1 MLYALKGCILEGGG
15 GTATNCYL
23 KGVGV
28 GTCIP
33 HAVYSG
39 RYLELYYFWRG
50 HSMVHSI
57 LKEYLELHYRVFV
70 SCLGIYN
77 IYSGVLCREV
87 LSYAVSL
94 FWRVH
99 YWKFHSI

>member
-39 RYLELYYFWRG
+39 RYLELYYFWRLREI
-50 HSMVHSI
+50 S
-57 LKEYLELHYRVFV
+57 
-70 SCLGIYN
+70 N
-77 IYSGVLCREV
+77 IYSGILCREV
-87 LSYAVSL
+87 LRYAVSL
-94 FWRVH
+94 FWRVPALLEVPQ
-99 YWKFHSI
+99 YLKGSGQKKVRMELL

>member
-39 RYLELYYFWRG
+39 RYLELYYFWR
-50 HSMVHSI
+50 
-57 LKEYLELHYRVFV
+57 LR
-70 SCLGIYN
+70 GISN
-77 IYSGVLCREV
+77 IYSGILCREV
-87 LSYAVSL
+87 LRYAVSL